1 MSVKDNLR
9 RTKFRLKRDFFTLE
23 NIALLLAIVLC
34 LVWTY
39 QSIVA
44 MSRNWK
50 LSETLITEKKELEL
64 LNVEV
69 EAAELEN
76 EYYKTNEYQELMAR
90 KILDK
95 KLSGE
100 NMVILPDNSEE
111 AKNKLIY
118 TSVPLPE
125 KLASFAAGILP
136 IVLFC
141 PNDFFLPFLTGIAGA
156 IITCALLFLK
166 MKAKIKGYTGDCCGA
181 TFILAEVVCYVIMT
195 FHTLP

>member
-64 LNVEV
+64 LNVKV

-111 AKNKLIY
+111 AKNKHK
-118 TSVPLPE
+118 VAKVE
-125 KLASFAAGILP
+125 KQEKSYSNFEKWMMY
-136 IVLFC
+136 LF
-141 PNDFFLPFLTGIAGA
+141 PN
-156 IITCALLFLK
+156 
-166 MKAKIKGYTGDCCGA
+166 Y
-181 TFILAEVVCYVIMT
+181 
-195 FHTLP
+195 

>member
-1 MSVKDNLR
+1 MISMSVKDNLR

-23 NIALLLAIVLC
+23 NIVLSLAIVLC

-44 MSRNWK
+44 MSRNWR
-50 LSETLITEKKELEL
+50 LAEVLITEKKELEL
-64 LNVEV
+64 LSVEV

-111 AKNKLIY
+111 AKNKHK
-118 TSVPLPE
+118 VAKVE
-125 KLASFAAGILP
+125 KQEKSYSNFEKWMMY
-136 IVLFC
+136 LF
-141 PNDFFLPFLTGIAGA
+141 PN
-156 IITCALLFLK
+156 
-166 MKAKIKGYTGDCCGA
+166 Y
-181 TFILAEVVCYVIMT
+181 
-195 FHTLP
+195 

>member
-1 MSVKDNLR
+1 MISMSVKDNLR

-100 NMVILPDNSEE
+100 NMMILPDNSEE
-111 AKNKLIY
+111 AKNKHK
-118 TSVPLPE
+118 VAKVE
-125 KLASFAAGILP
+125 KQEKSYSNFEKWMMY
-136 IVLFC
+136 LF
-141 PNDFFLPFLTGIAGA
+141 PN
-156 IITCALLFLK
+156 
-166 MKAKIKGYTGDCCGA
+166 Y
-181 TFILAEVVCYVIMT
+181 
-195 FHTLP
+195 

>member
-1 MSVKDNLR
+1 MISMSVKDNLR

-50 LSETLITEKKELEL
+50 LSETLVTEKKELEL
-64 LNVEV
+64 LNIKV

-111 AKNKLIY
+111 AKNKHK
-118 TSVPLPE
+118 VAKVE
-125 KLASFAAGILP
+125 KQEKSYSNFEKWMMY
-136 IVLFC
+136 LF
-141 PNDFFLPFLTGIAGA
+141 PN
-156 IITCALLFLK
+156 
-166 MKAKIKGYTGDCCGA
+166 Y
-181 TFILAEVVCYVIMT
+181 
-195 FHTLP
+195 